1 MQLTLA
7 LGVPGQLWV
16 LGAGLCLDAVNHSIL
31 LSGQHSLHMSLNV
44 HRWDF
49 STRLFTG
56 THLNTCN
63 RESTEGL

>member
-7 LGVPGQLWV
+7 LGVPGQLCV
-16 LGAGLCLDAVNHSIL
+16 LRVGLSLDAVNHSIL
-31 LSGQHSLHMSLNV
+31 LSGQRALHMSLNF
-44 HRWDF
+44 HHWDF
-49 STRLFTG
+49 SRCLFIG